1 MICPPRIGLTT
12 TRIARDVPGGDL
24 YIHPC
29 TYDKAVIEAGG
40 LPVAIPAF
48 VPEALLD
55 HYLNMI
61 DGMLFIGGADLPP
74 SLYGGGAPTGVTL
87 DLHVAQNHLTLVEKV
102 FSRGLPVLGIC
113 LGMQELNVAFGGK
126 LISDLGEQASLHVR
140 KGGAQ
145 YHWGTIEPNTRLAD
159 IFGAGK
165 IMLNS
170 FHHQALDSGHLAE
183 GVRIAARCGDV
194 IEAVEFEGNI
204 FRVGVQWHPER
215 MPENGHC
222 GKLFA
227 AFIASCP
234 AQRSN

>member
-29 TYDKAVIEAGG
+29 TYDKAVTEAGG
-40 LPVAIPAF
+40 LPVAIPSF
-48 VPEALLD
+48 VPEELLD
-55 HYLNMI
+55 HYLDMI
-61 DGMLFIGGADLPP
+61 DGMLFVGGADLPP

-87 DLHVAQNHLTLVEKV
+87 DVHVAQNHLTLVRKV
-102 FSRGLPVLGIC
+102 FARGIPVLGIC

-126 LISDLGEQASLHVR
+126 LIPDLREKTAVHR
-140 KGGAQ
+140 REGGAQ
-145 YHWGTIEPNTRLAD
+145 YHWGTIVPNTRLAD

-170 FHHQALDSGHLAE
+170 FHHQALEPDCLAE
-183 GVRIAARCGDV
+183 GIRIAAWCGDV
-194 IEAVEFEGNI
+194 IEAVEFGGDV

-215 MPENGHC
+215 MPENRHC
-222 GKLFA
+222 SKLFA
-227 AFIASCP
+227 AFIASCA
-234 AQRSN
+234 AQKND